1 MADLKPSIVIVSNT
15 KEKLKYISQ
24 LIAQNAD
31 LKYDGSHK
39 LSCSW
44 TIDTKYYIVDVDIH
58 GITENYQRDDDFNE
72 AVQALIVYADC
83 SIEST
88 LDDLSKWEYIEK
100 DCDPEV
106 KLLVSDYCDNKTK
119 ISLSDAREWCRKRGY
134 EFVVLHSAETESDD
148 EEEIIKEKKGI
159 DRVIEALQ
167 TCIWPNLQMKKLDTA
182 GNSKNKIG
190 TITNHNKEEACLND
204 LIDEVLLDE
213 GMDEF
218 TELFGQ
224 LHMMKQSVQ
233 ALSGAE
239 RKQRAEEMVTAFWKA
254 IGGDEDE
261 IQDL

>member
-1 MADLKPSIVIVSNT
+1 MADLKPSIVIVSNS
-15 KEKLKYISQ
+15 KEKPKYISE
-24 LIAQNAD
+24 IITQNAD
-31 LKYDGSHK
+31 IKYDGPHK

-44 TIDTKYYIVDVDIH
+44 TIDTKYYTADVDIH
-58 GITENYQRDDDFNE
+58 GITEHYQRDDNFNE
-72 AVQALIVYADC
+72 SVRALIVYTDC
-83 SIEST
+83 NIENA
-88 LDDLSKWEYIEK
+88 LQDLNKWECIEN

-106 KLLVSDYCDNKTK
+106 KLLISDYCDDKTK
-119 ISLSDAREWCRKRGY
+119 ISSSDVKEWCRKRGY
-134 EFVVLHSAETESDD
+134 EFVVLHSTEMESDD

-167 TCIWPNLQMKKLDTA
+167 TCIWPNLQMKELDTA
-182 GNSKNKIG
+182 GNSKISSIG
-190 TITNHNKEEACLND
+190 HHNNEEASLND

-233 ALSGAE
+233 SLSGAE

>member
-119 ISLSDAREWCRKRGY
+119 ISLSDAREWCRKR
-134 EFVVLHSAETESDD
+134 
-148 EEEIIKEKKGI
+148 
-159 DRVIEALQ
+159 
-167 TCIWPNLQMKKLDTA
+167 
-182 GNSKNKIG
+182 
-190 TITNHNKEEACLND
+190 
-204 LIDEVLLDE
+204 DEVLLDE